1 MVLILIYAN
10 SANALDDG
18 DIATDVFTYTVSD
31 GSLTDTATLTITIE
45 GINDAP
51 VAQDD
56 YGFINENSTL
66 DSTAM
71 VTMQQQIQQQLIF
84 VSQEHLPLALLLGD
98 QYAQRI

>member
-1 MVLILIYAN
+1 MVLLTIGADGSYTYNAN

-18 DIATDVFTYTVSD
+18 DTATDVFTYTVSD
-31 GSLTDTATLTITIE
+31 GSLTDTGTLTITIE

-66 DSTAM
+66 T
-71 VTMQQQIQQQLIF
+71 VKQW
-84 VSQEHLPLALLLGD
+84 
-98 QYAQRI
+98 